1 MRLFETQIF
10 SQRDERTESLI
21 RGSRKLIVS
30 VVMLVHTFYL
40 SLLVSVPSS
49 GARLTRHSSR
59 RRFRGR
65 LTLGVRHAR
74 AQ

>member
-30 VVMLVHTFYL
+30 VVMLVHTSTFLLNLVQKVLLRVLTNAPVYAL
-40 SLLVSVPSS
+40 NSLNLVSI
-49 GARLTRHSSR
+49 
-59 RRFRGR
+59 
-65 LTLGVRHAR
+65 
-74 AQ
+74 